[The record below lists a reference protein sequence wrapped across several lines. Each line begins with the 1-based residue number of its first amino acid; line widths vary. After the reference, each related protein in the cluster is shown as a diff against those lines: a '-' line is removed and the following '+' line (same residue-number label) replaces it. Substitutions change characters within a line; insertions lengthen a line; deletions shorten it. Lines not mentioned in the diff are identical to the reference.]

1 MQDADRLRDHG
12 REANLYRRRALIAGV
27 GAILLV
33 AGLATRLLYL
43 QYYGYQHYTTLS
55 DDNRLRIEAIAPTR
69 GLIYDRDGTV
79 LAENLPSFRLELVPE
94 RVDDL
99 DATLARLRE
108 LTDFSERDV
117 ERLRSAW
124 RHARPFEGVPLKF
137 QLSREEVARVSVQR
151 HGLPGVE
158 IAAGL
163 TRHYPHGRTAV
174 HALGYVGRIS
184 RGDLDGFDA
193 SKYRA
198 STHIGQTGVEA
209 AYEELLHGE
218 PGFRRVEANVQGRVL
233 RVIEEQAPVPGE
245 DLRLTIDLDF
255 QRLAERLLGERDG
268 AVVALDPNNGHVLSL
283 TSTPGFDPNLFVRGI
298 SGTEYAALQESGH
311 RPMFNR
317 AIRGQYPPG
326 STIKPVIALNGLE
339 SGTQERDEEINCRGY
354 YRLHGSGRRYRD
366 WKRHGP
372 GIDLADAITQS
383 CDVMFYDLALRLG
396 IDELSTFLR
405 GFGFGQ
411 PTGIELPGEQ
421 SGLVPDPEWKRR
433 ARGESWYTGETLIHG
448 IGQGYM
454 TVTPLQLAT
463 ATAMIA
469 NRGRPVR
476 PQLFLDSTGESPE
489 QATRDPVVEPLDLT
503 HRSDWEYVIDAMVG
517 VTHGERGTARA
528 VGRETPNTIAG
539 KTGTA
544 QVFSVAQD
552 EEYDAETIAAELRD
566 HALFIAFAPAD
577 EPQIAIAVL
586 IENGG
591 SGSSAAAPVARE
603 MIDAWLAPGP
613 LTAEAVSDDG

>member
-1 MQDADRLRDHG
+1 MRGADRLRDHG
-12 REANLYRRRALIAGV
+12 REAQLYRSRALVAGV
-27 GAILLV
+27 GALLLV
-33 AGLATRLLYL
+33 LGLAARLLYL
-43 QYYGYQHYTTLS
+43 QYYGYEHYTTLS

-94 RVDDL
+94 RVDEL
-99 DATLARLRE
+99 EATLAQLRD
-108 LTDFSERDV
+108 LIDFSERDV

-137 QLSREEVARVSVQR
+137 QLSREEVARISVQR
-151 HGLPGVE
+151 HRLPGVE

-184 RGDLDGFDA
+184 QGDLEGRDA

-198 STHIGQTGVEA
+198 STHIGQIGVEA
-209 AYEELLHGE
+209 AYEDLLHGE

-233 RVIEEQAPVPGE
+233 RVIEEQPPVPGE

-255 QRLAERLLGERDG
+255 QRMAEDLMGERDG
-268 AVVALDPNNGHVLSL
+268 AVVALDPNNGHVLAL

-298 SGTEYAALQESGH
+298 SGPEYAELRDSQR
-311 RPMFNR
+311 RPLFNR

-339 SGTQERDEEINCRGY
+339 SGTQERDEHIDCRGY

-405 GFGFGQ
+405 RFGFGQ

-421 SGLVPDPEWKRR
+421 SGLVPDPEWKQR

-469 NRGRPVR
+469 NRGQPVR
-476 PQLFLDSTGESPE
+476 PQLYLDSTGEAPE
-489 QATRDPVVEPLDLT
+489 KAMREPVVEPLELT
-503 HRSDWEYVIDAMVG
+503 HRADWEYVVDAMIG
-517 VTHGERGTARA
+517 VTEGERGTARA
-528 VGRETPNTIAG
+528 IGWESPHTIAG

-544 QVFSVAQD
+544 QVFSVAEG

-566 HALFIAFAPAD
+566 HALFVAFAPAD
-577 EPQIAIAVL
+577 DPRIAIAVL
-586 IENGG
+586 VENGG
-591 SGSSAAAPVARE
+591 SGSSTAAPVARR
-603 MIDAWLAPGP
+603 MIDAWLASGSV
-613 LTAEAVSDDG
+613 TAEAAQNDG

>member
-12 REANLYRRRALIAGV
+12 REAHLYRRRALIAGV
-27 GAILLV
+27 GALLLV
-33 AGLATRLLYL
+33 LGLVARLLYL

-69 GLIYDRDGTV
+69 GLIYDRDGAI

-99 DATLARLRE
+99 EATLDKLRE
-108 LTDFSERDV
+108 LIDFSKGDV

-151 HGLPGVE
+151 HRLPGVE

-184 RGDLDGFDA
+184 RGDLAGLDA

-198 STHIGQTGVEA
+198 STHVGQLGIEA
-209 AYEELLHGE
+209 AYEDLLHGE

-233 RVIEEQAPVPGE
+233 RVIEEQAPIPGE
-245 DLRLTIDLDF
+245 DLRLSIDLDF
-255 QRLAERLLGERDG
+255 QRLAQRLLGERDG
-268 AVVALDPNNGHVLSL
+268 AVVALDPNNGQVLAL

-298 SGTEYAALQESGH
+298 SASEYAELRGSAR

-339 SGTQERDEEINCRGY
+339 SGTQERDEEIYCRGY
-354 YRLHGSGRRYRD
+354 YQLHGSGRRYRD

-372 GIDLADAITQS
+372 DIDLADAITQS

-405 GFGFGQ
+405 RFGFDQ
-411 PTGIELPGEQ
+411 PTGIDLPGEQ
-421 SGLVPDPEWKRR
+421 SGLVPDPQWKRR
-433 ARGESWYTGETLIHG
+433 TRGESWYTGETLIHG

-463 ATAMIA
+463 ATTMIA

-476 PQLFLDSTGESPE
+476 PHLFLDSTGEPPD
-489 QATRDPVVEPLDLT
+489 QAAREPVIDPLELT
-503 HRSDWEYVIDAMVG
+503 QRADWEYVIDAMVG
-517 VTHGERGTARA
+517 VTQGEHGTARA
-528 VGRETPNTIAG
+528 VGWKSPHTIAG

-544 QVFSVAQD
+544 QVFSVAQG

-577 EPQIAIAVL
+577 EPRIAIAVV

-591 SGSSAAAPVARE
+591 SGSGAAAPVARK

-613 LTAEAVSDDG
+613 LTAEAVQGNG